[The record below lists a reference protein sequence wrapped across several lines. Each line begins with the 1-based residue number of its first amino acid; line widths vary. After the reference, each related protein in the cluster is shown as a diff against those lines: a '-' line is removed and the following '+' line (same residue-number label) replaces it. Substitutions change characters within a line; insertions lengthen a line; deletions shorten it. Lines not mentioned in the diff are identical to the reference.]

1 MLAFF
6 QSRRSTRKYR
16 PDMIPE
22 DSLLQIL
29 EAGRCAPSGGNN
41 QSTHYLVIRNP
52 QVLDRLKELVQQE
65 FAKMELTPGLYKSL
79 ANAIRNSK
87 RGGYVFTYNAPVLVV
102 LANQI
107 DYGNAQADCSTAAE
121 NMMLMANALDLGS
134 CWINQLKW
142 LNENPVLLDYLHSL
156 GMAGDEKVYCSVAL
170 GYADTEDG
178 LPVRSP
184 LPRNGN
190 PVTWVD

>member
-142 LNENPVLLDYLHSL
+142 LNENPVLVDYLHGL
-156 GMAGDEKVYCSVAL
+156 GMAEDEKVYCSVAL

>member
-65 FAKMELTPGLYKSL
+65 FAKRELTPGLYKSL

>member
-16 PDMIPE
+16 PDPVPE
-22 DSLLQIL
+22 DKLMQIL
-29 EAGRCAPSGGNN
+29 EAGRCAPSGSNN

-52 QVLDRLKELVQQE
+52 QVLDRLRELVQQE
-65 FAKMELTPGLYKSL
+65 FAKMELTPGMYKSL
-79 ANAIRNSK
+79 AGAARSAK
-87 RGGYVFTYNAPVLVV
+87 KGGYVFHYNAPVLVV
-102 LANQI
+102 LANKI

-134 CWINQLKW
+134 CWINQLRW
-142 LNENPVLLDYLHSL
+142 LNENPVLLEYLHGL

-170 GYADTEDG
+170 GYADTADG
-178 LPVRSP
+178 LPLRSP
-184 LPRNGN
+184 IAVTGN
-190 PVTWVD
+190 PITWVD